1 MWVVRY
7 GRTDLKGVMMSVKKK
22 EYFYYVV
29 NLVEMSI
36 SLSKTQPERFSR
48 GPNSLSQSTIIFDMD
63 EFSMRHITY
72 KPGKQFLRE
81 TSKSSRVTATKITRQ
96 QPVKAVVRTLS

>member
-22 EYFYYVV
+22 EYFYFVV
-29 NLVEMSI
+29 QLVEKSV
-36 SLSKTQPERFSR
+36 SLSTTQPECYSR
-48 GPNSLSQSTIIFDMD
+48 GPNTLSQSTIIFDMD

-72 KPGKQFLRE
+72 KPGNASLNVHVKSPLLE
-81 TSKSSRVTATKITRQ
+81 TSPTRISRPR
-96 QPVKAVVRTLS
+96 